1 MVSIRD
7 RIIDLRRVPASELI
21 PNPLNWRRHPQSQQ
35 NALRGVL
42 DEIGFS
48 DAVIA
53 RETPDGLELIDG
65 HLSADVMGD
74 VPIPVLVVDLND
86 AESLQ
91 LLLTLDPLA
100 MMAEKDDNT
109 VAMLLD
115 KVSFQDDAVIQML
128 ADLDMTRPTVLPP
141 VVDDPGPQIDRADEL
156 QAKWNTATG
165 QVWRIG
171 PHVLMCGDNTTD
183 LSKLMDGVRAHMVV
197 TSPPYNQD
205 IQSFKPSGMQ
215 KENPNFVHRMASA
228 YMDSKDET
236 DYRQEQLTLLIEL
249 GQNHLMPDASIFYN
263 HKIRYR
269 EKHVVHPLEWL
280 LQLPFHIRQE
290 IVWNRG
296 SSITM
301 NARMLIPADERI
313 YWIRTGDD
321 FTFNDD
327 VEIKSWSTVW
337 EIGARNEYQVSAP
350 FPNEI
355 PIRCIRMASNPGDVV
370 IDPYLGSGTTMASA
384 DILGRI
390 CYGMEINPSYV
401 AVVLERMAD
410 IGHSPEIT

>member
-65 HLSADVMGD
+65 HLRADVMGD

-141 VVDDPGPQIDRADEL
+141 
-156 QAKWNTATG
+156 
-165 QVWRIG
+165 
-171 PHVLMCGDNTTD
+171 
-183 LSKLMDGVRAHMVV
+183 
-197 TSPPYNQD
+197 
-205 IQSFKPSGMQ
+205 
-215 KENPNFVHRMASA
+215 
-228 YMDSKDET
+228 
-236 DYRQEQLTLLIEL
+236 
-249 GQNHLMPDASIFYN
+249 
-263 HKIRYR
+263 
-269 EKHVVHPLEWL
+269 
-280 LQLPFHIRQE
+280 
-290 IVWNRG
+290 
-296 SSITM
+296 
-301 NARMLIPADERI
+301 
-313 YWIRTGDD
+313 
-321 FTFNDD
+321 
-327 VEIKSWSTVW
+327 
-337 EIGARNEYQVSAP
+337 
-350 FPNEI
+350 
-355 PIRCIRMASNPGDVV
+355 
-370 IDPYLGSGTTMASA
+370 
-384 DILGRI
+384 
-390 CYGMEINPSYV
+390 
-401 AVVLERMAD
+401 MAD